1 MKTFEQLQNEV
12 LNWAHAKRI
21 IKVEVHQAAAQLR
34 KFNEEVDEFR
44 AAFQKYFE
52 SRAGLHDV
60 EDELG
65 DVLVTI
71 INTAACLN
79 IDPVSCLNRAYN
91 KISGR
96 KGRTVDGVFVKD
108 VVSN

>member
-1 MKTFEQLQNEV
+1 MKTFEELQKDV
-12 LNWAHAKRI
+12 LTWAHGKNI
-21 IKVEVHQAAAQLR
+21 IKIEVHQAAAQLR

-44 AAFQKYFE
+44 SAFQKYFE
-52 SRAGLHDV
+52 SRAGLDDV
-60 EDELG
+60 EDEMG

-79 IDPVSCLNRAYN
+79 IDPVSCLNKAYN

-96 KGRTVDGVFVKD
+96 KGRTVDGVFVKN
-108 VVSN
+108 V